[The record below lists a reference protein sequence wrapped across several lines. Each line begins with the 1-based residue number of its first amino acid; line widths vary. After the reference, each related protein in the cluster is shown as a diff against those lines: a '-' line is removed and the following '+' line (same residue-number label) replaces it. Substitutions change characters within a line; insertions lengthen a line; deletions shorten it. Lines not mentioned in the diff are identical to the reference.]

1 MFLLDENVSELEVL
15 RLRKCGIRVRLV
27 GDEVADIGTSD
38 ENLLPALLR
47 LKQPILFTQDEDFF
61 RRSRLH
67 PRYGLVWLDVRATE
81 AAEFICRFL
90 KHPEFDTQAKRL
102 GTVSRVH
109 PMGIDCWRGT
119 GRQLHKTGWPA
130 A

>member
-1 MFLLDENVSELEVL
+1 MFLLDENVSELEVS
-15 RLRKCGIRVRLV
+15 RLRKRGIRVRLI

-47 LKQPILFTQDEDFF
+47 LKQPVLFTQDEDFF

-67 PRYGLVWLDVRATE
+67 SRYGLVWLDVRATE
-81 AAEFICRFL
+81 AAEFIRRFL
-90 KHPEFDTQAKRL
+90 KHPEFDTHAKRL

-109 PMGIDCWRGT
+109 PNGIDYWRGT
-119 GRQLHKTGWPA
+119 ARQLRKLGWPSA
-130 A
+130 